1 MTFGNKLTNVIFIRE
16 TRAELLML
24 QPLTEIDLS
33 LREDLPY
40 FPSNGLAL
48 LDPLS
53 TGERER
59 VGDSSLNLRLAGRG
73 DGDLE

>member
-48 LDPLS
+48 LDPL
-53 TGERER
+53 GERER
-59 VGDSSLNLRLAGRG
+59 EGDSSLNLRLAGRG

>member
-1 MTFGNKLTNVIFIRE
+1 
-16 TRAELLML
+16 ML

-48 LDPLS
+48 LDPL
-53 TGERER
+53 GERER
-59 VGDSSLNLRLAGRG
+59 EGDSSLNLRLAGRG

>member
-1 MTFGNKLTNVIFIRE
+1 
-16 TRAELLML
+16 ML
-24 QPLTEIDLS
+24 HPLTEIDLS

-48 LDPLS
+48 LDPL
-53 TGERER
+53 GERER
-59 VGDSSLNLRLAGRG
+59 EGDSSLNLRLAGRG